1 MSKAVDSTR
10 NVPNNEVV
18 SIPLNDNQF
27 RNLLDCEGKVKCSRE
42 LRIAVYRRGVEPSLR
57 KVVWKHLL
65 NVYPSGLTAQQRID
79 FMKLK
84 CETYCQMR
92 NLWQSNQNDSTVEQT
107 LHMVCSL
114 LVSVIAYNSL
124 LIAGQERCDA
134 NRSLPSLLLWQ

>member
-1 MSKAVDSTR
+1 MSKALENTR
-10 NVPNNEVV
+10 ITAPVEVV
-18 SIPLNDNQF
+18 THPLNDNQF
-27 RNLLDCEGKVKCSRE
+27 RNLLDSEGKVKCARE

-92 NLWQSNQNDSTVEQT
+92 NLWQSNKNDPIVEQT
-107 LHMVCSL
+107 INMVWNHFFLS
-114 LVSVIAYNSL
+114 
-124 LIAGQERCDA
+124 LIAI
-134 NRSLPSLLLWQ
+134 NFVLNFRSEKM